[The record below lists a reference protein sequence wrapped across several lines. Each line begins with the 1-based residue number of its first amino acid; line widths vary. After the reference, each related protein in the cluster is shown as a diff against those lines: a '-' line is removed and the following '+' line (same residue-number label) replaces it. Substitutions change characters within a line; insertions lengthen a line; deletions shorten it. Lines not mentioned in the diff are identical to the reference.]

1 MLRDLRWRAA
11 ARRGHHGVR
20 SGSAPPSRVNPAR
33 TMQRRVLIYSGR
45 AEPEAAARALALATA
60 VLRREPR
67 ATCLLLARGVAPV
80 ADPPDGLTVVELPAL
95 VTAEGQPGG
104 AQAARAG
111 LRLLTDL
118 ALSFMPDVV
127 VVDRDPLGALGELA
141 IALAALSAMEPPP
154 RTWLA
159 LDDLDLIRLGRRPH
173 ALRALQRTAGRYGA
187 LLVFGEADGCQPFV
201 ATVLDAGRVP
211 SVAYAGYGRFS
222 AGAAPAWAAHEIDGR
237 RVVVAP
243 PELGPDA
250 PVWRERLEEAVADAG
265 LVVTAPDHP
274 ALEMALAHG
283 RALLLLTDAA
293 AGRTEPP
300 TEHQLRARTLERR
313 GRARVLA
320 ADRLGLAALRR
331 MTAVAFAVP
340 PSLEPPATADRAA
353 GLLLNAV

>member
-1 MLRDLRWRAA
+1 
-11 ARRGHHGVR
+11 
-20 SGSAPPSRVNPAR
+20 
-33 TMQRRVLIYSGR
+33 MQRRVLIYSGR

-60 VLRREPR
+60 ILRREPE
-67 ATCLLLARGVAPV
+67 ATCLLVARGVAPV
-80 ADPPDGLTVVELPAL
+80 ERPPDGLTVVELPGLAP
-95 VTAEGQPGG
+95 EEDRPGG

-141 IALAALSAMEPPP
+141 IALAALSAMEPRP

-222 AGAAPAWAAHEIDGR
+222 PGPAPSWAAHEIEGR
-237 RVVVAP
+237 YVVVAP

-250 PVWRERLEEAVADAG
+250 PVRREGLDDAVAAAG
-265 LVVTAPDHP
+265 LVVTSPDHP
-274 ALEMALAHG
+274 ALELALAGG
-283 RALLLLTDAA
+283 RPLLLLTGVPAA
-293 AGRTEPP
+293 RTEPP
-300 TEHQLRARTLERR
+300 TEHDLRARALERR
-313 GRARVLA
+313 GRARVLE
-320 ADRLGLAALRR
+320 ADRLGGAALRR
-331 MTAVAFAVP
+331 MAAVAAAI
-340 PSLEPPATADRAA
+340 PPAAEPKPTVAPSTADRAA
-353 GLLLNAV
+353 GLLLSAV

>member
-1 MLRDLRWRAA
+1 
-11 ARRGHHGVR
+11 
-20 SGSAPPSRVNPAR
+20 
-33 TMQRRVLIYSGR
+33 MQRRVLIYSGR
-45 AEPEAAARALALATA
+45 AEPEATARALALATA
-60 VLRREPR
+60 VLRRGGGQ
-67 ATCLLLARGVAPV
+67 ATCLLAARGVAPV
-80 ADPPDGLTVVELPAL
+80 EDPPDGLTVVELPAL
-95 VTAEGQPGG
+95 APGEGRPGG

-118 ALSFMPDVV
+118 TLTFMPDVV

-159 LDDLDLIRLGRRPH
+159 LDDLDLIRLGRRPQ
-173 ALRALQRTAGRYGA
+173 ALRALRRTAGRYGA

-211 SVAYAGYGRFS
+211 FVAYAGYGRFS
-222 AGAAPAWAAHEIDGR
+222 ARPAPAWAAHEIEGR

-250 PVWRERLEEAVADAG
+250 TVRRQELDEAVGEAA
-265 LVVTAPDHP
+265 LVVTTPDHP

-283 RALLLLTDAA
+283 RALLLLTGAA
-293 AGRTEPP
+293 AGPTEPP
-300 TEHQLRARTLERR
+300 TEHQLRARALERR
-313 GRARVLA
+313 GRAHVLA

-331 MTAVAFAVP
+331 MTAVAAAVP
-340 PSLEPPATADRAA
+340 PLPEPPSTADRAA